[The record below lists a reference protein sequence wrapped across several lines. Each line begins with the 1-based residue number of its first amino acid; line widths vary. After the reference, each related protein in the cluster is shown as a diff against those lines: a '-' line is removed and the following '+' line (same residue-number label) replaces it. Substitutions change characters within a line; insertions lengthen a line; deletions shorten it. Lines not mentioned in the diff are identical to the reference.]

1 MTQGGAWGLQTLPP
15 HPKRM
20 PPHGKGS
27 WQLPKATKC
36 TSTQMGG
43 PDSSTAT
50 PASPWRLHAHTP
62 CAQPLVCW
70 LLPLEMGPQGQ
81 GRTVCASWRQRA
93 LSSQHFL
100 TPTARHASDDSPVS
114 QKVTVQ
120 LSSSGQDA
128 VRALTRR
135 PAPARRDEHFCC
147 MRLVDRGA
155 PGKVTAHGVH
165 TCPLAGQQTWLRV
178 VV

>member
-1 MTQGGAWGLQTLPP
+1 MPSGKSIFHQERLRRLLGMTQGGAWGLQTLPP

-43 PDSSTAT
+43 PDSSMAT

-100 TPTARHASDDSPVS
+100 TPAARHASDDSPVS

-135 PAPARRDEHFCC
+135 PAPCQSR
-147 MRLVDRGA
+147 
-155 PGKVTAHGVH
+155 
-165 TCPLAGQQTWLRV
+165 QTSPRQGR
-178 VV
+178 